1 MMPAKITR
9 TVLIAMVFLSCAEIT
24 TAQTQ
29 KKPNILLIYTDD
41 QGSLDLNI
49 YGAKDLQTP
58 NVDALARRGVRFTQ
72 FYAAAPVCSPS
83 RAALITGRYPQR
95 AGLATNASSAK
106 DKAGAMP
113 GEQITMAEVFR
124 DGGYATAHIG
134 KWHIGY
140 SKPTM
145 PNAQGFDYSYGHM
158 GGCIDNYSHYFYWDG
173 PNRHDLWR
181 NGEEVWEDGEYFPD
195 RMVEEVNGFLEQNKT
210 KPFFIY
216 LALNIPHYPL
226 QGQAKWREYYKD
238 LPSPRREY
246 AALVST
252 MDEKI
257 GVVLDKLE
265 ALGLKDNTIVI
276 FQSDHGHSEE
286 ERTFGGGGYA
296 GPYRGS
302 KFSLLEGGIRVPAII
317 SWPGTIPQDEVRGQ
331 FAVNVDWLPTL
342 AELCD
347 VPLPERT
354 IDGKSLVKII
364 RSSNASS
371 PHDTFI
377 WQSGGSKDD
386 PQWAVRE
393 GDWKLIHNPMG
404 YTQSPGSADHAR
416 TYLFNLRSDVSE
428 KNDLAKENP
437 KIVKR
442 LREKYE
448 RWLNDVA
455 GQ

>member
-1 MMPAKITR
+1 MTLAKITR
-9 TVLIAMVFLSCAEIT
+9 AVVIAMVILSIADIT

-29 KKPNILLIYTDD
+29 KKPNILVIYTDD

-49 YGAKDLQTP
+49 YGAKDLHTP

-95 AGLATNASSAK
+95 AGLATNASSEK
-106 DKAGAMP
+106 NKAGGMP

-195 RMVEEVNGFLEQNKT
+195 RMVEEVNGFMEQNKT

-216 LALNIPHYPL
+216 WALNIPHYPL
-226 QGQAKWREYYKD
+226 QGQAKWREYYKT
-238 LPSPRREY
+238 LPSPRQEY

-252 MDEKI
+252 MDEKVGI
-257 GVVLDKLE
+257 VLDKLKV
-265 ALGLKDNTIVI
+265 LGLMENTIVI

-296 GPYRGS
+296 GPYSGS

-317 SWPGTIPQDEVRGQ
+317 SWPGTISQNEVRNQ

-354 IDGKSLVKII
+354 IDGKSLVQVI
-364 RSSNASS
+364 RSSNARS
-371 PHDTFI
+371 PHDTFF
-377 WQSGGSKDD
+377 WQSGGKKDD

-404 YTQSPGSADHAR
+404 YTHSGGGADQAR
-416 TYLFNLRSDVSE
+416 TYLFNVRSDVSE
-428 KNDLAKENP
+428 KNDLTKEHP
-437 KIVKR
+437 DLVKR
-442 LREKYE
+442 LREQYE
-448 RWLNDVA
+448 MWVNDVA